1 MKTSRTLVFSLLFV
15 LMGLSLML
23 GSPRQANALSSG
35 DWSTV
40 AGNIDAYIGAMDTQ
54 CPNSVVSDIL
64 TCRDEEIFFSTANKV
79 RTLLDSNGD
88 GTLLGV
94 GDDMSVRP
102 VMVDN
107 LCYLGTLI
115 PGTTYR
121 FGGASGTCTTA
132 TPTLN
137 NDWFYAANTANATA
151 VRTKV
156 EQYYEAGFGTDIHIY

>member
-1 MKTSRTLVFSLLFV
+1 MKTRRTLVFSLLVV
-15 LMGLSLML
+15 LMGLSLIL
-23 GSPRQANALSSG
+23 SNTRQANAL
-35 DWSTV
+35 TV
-40 AGNIDAYIGAMDTQ
+40 PQREEVANNVDAYIGAMDTQ
-54 CPNSVVSDIL
+54 CPNSAVSDIA

-94 GDDMSVRP
+94 GDDMATRP

-121 FGGASGTCTTA
+121 FGGVAGTCTVA
-132 TPTLN
+132 VPGSG
-137 NDWFYAANTANATA
+137 NDWFYAANIANAGN

-156 EQYYEAGFGTDIHIY
+156 EAYYEAGFGTDIHIY